1 MSYKRLTA
9 KDADF
14 TFSPDGVII
23 VPRASI
29 ELDRKCP
36 DHYIRIILEAHN
48 NGWLTA
54 VANMRD
60 PEYTMEL
67 LRK

>member
-14 TFSPDGVII
+14 TFSPDGVIL
-23 VPRASI
+23 VPRAVI
-29 ELDRKCP
+29 EIDPNCP
-36 DHYIRIILEAHN
+36 NLYKKMILEAHSY
-48 NGWLTA
+48 GWIKPI
-54 VANMRD
+54 ANMRD

-67 LRK
+67 LRT

>member
-1 MSYKRLTA
+1 MSYKKLTA

-14 TFSPDGVII
+14 TFSPDGVTI
-23 VPRASI
+23 VPRACIEVDANCPSI
-29 ELDRKCP
+29 YKKM
-36 DHYIRIILEAHN
+36 ILEAHN
-48 NGWLTA
+48 YGWIKA

>member
-1 MSYKRLTA
+1 MSYKKLTA

-23 VPRASI
+23 VPRACI
-29 ELDRKCP
+29 EVDANCP
-36 DHYIRIILEAHN
+36 SNYKRMITDAYS
-48 NGWLTA
+48 NGWIKA